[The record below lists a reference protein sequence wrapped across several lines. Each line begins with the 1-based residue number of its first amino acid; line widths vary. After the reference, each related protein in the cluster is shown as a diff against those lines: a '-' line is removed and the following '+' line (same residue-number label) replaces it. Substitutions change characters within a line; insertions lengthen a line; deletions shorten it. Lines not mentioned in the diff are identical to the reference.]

1 MYRAFRGFLPA
12 LLFALGFVLPHTA
25 QAHSLGSGGSL
36 SPPLKAYF
44 EELRV
49 LSQDLPDGTVG
60 IRGVLDQFKLWPVN
74 MPITLCFNGGE
85 QALRAVFVETSLRWT
100 SGTSLKLDFSQARAY
115 RNCKPGDATS
125 IRISFSSGV
134 DWSFIGTDSL
144 AHKDTTLNIAY
155 AAEAPLDRL
164 DRKLLEQLIL
174 HEMGHALGFEHEHQS
189 PASNCDQEFDWPKV
203 EKVARTQW
211 GWTKPNGEVDKQAVE
226 FNLRVLTSSD
236 RLRITPYDRQSIMHY
251 YFEPEL
257 FKRGRASPCFVGHNQ
272 TLSTLDKQM
281 VREAYPA
288 DAASQNQ
295 HLQQRANAA
304 SATLAPLQLN
314 PRQLSRVGR
323 ELTRVL
329 GGAPRKI
336 ILDFDLARASGQAIS
351 RGSGDFEICDGQGPG
366 RDRTDTVACEVARDG
381 SALLIAVQGK

>member
-1 MYRAFRGFLPA
+1 MYRAFRRSLPA
-12 LLFALGFVLPHTA
+12 LLLALGLVVPHTA
-25 QAHSLGSGGSL
+25 QAHSLGSRGHL

-44 EELRV
+44 EEIRA
-49 LSQDLPDGTVG
+49 LSQDLPDGTMS
-60 IRGVLDQFKLWPVN
+60 IRGVLDQFKLWQVN
-74 MPITLCFNGGE
+74 IPIKLCFNGGE
-85 QALRAVFVETSLRWT
+85 QALRMVFVETSLRWT
-100 SGTSLKLDFSQARAY
+100 PGTSLKLDFGQA
-115 RNCKPGDATS
+115 PGFRSCSPADAAS
-125 IRISFSSGV
+125 IRISFSPGV

-144 AHKDTTLNIAY
+144 AQKDTTLNIAY
-155 AAEAPLDRL
+155 AADTPLGRL

-211 GWTKPNGEVDKQAVE
+211 GWTKPNGEVDKEAVE
-226 FNLRVLTSSD
+226 FNLRVLTSSE
-236 RLRITPYDRQSIMHY
+236 RLRLSPYDRESIMHY

-281 VREAYPA
+281 AREAYPA

-329 GGAPRKI
+329 GETPRKI
-336 ILDFDLARASGQAIS
+336 VLDFGLARASGQAIT
-351 RGSGDFEICDGQGPG
+351 RGSGDFEICEGLTQGP
-366 RDRTDTVACEVARDG
+366 DRTETVACEVATDG
-381 SALLIAVQGK
+381 SALLIAVQAK